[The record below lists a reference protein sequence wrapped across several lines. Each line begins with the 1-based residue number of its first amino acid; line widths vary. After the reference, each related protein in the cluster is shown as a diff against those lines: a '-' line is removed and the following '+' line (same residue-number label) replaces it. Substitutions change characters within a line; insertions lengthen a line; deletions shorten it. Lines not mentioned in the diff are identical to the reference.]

1 MREACLLLKAT
12 TPVAPGE
19 PPAAGVTTVS
29 KGEVNMRRMTVLIAL
44 VAMLLAGAGLA
55 EAGWVEGVA
64 AYKAGKLDQA
74 AIEFREVAE
83 KTPEFAGGHFML
95 GQVLLKQEKNAEALT
110 HLKKAYELDT
120 NNTDYRFSL
129 GQAYLANE
137 RWADSVGMLNKIDP
151 SSLDKQKQEAYH
163 QMVAVALDKSGDK
176 PAAMAAMKRLTEA
189 SPQDSDAWYRYGT
202 MLFNADQVAKAVEA
216 LEKSVSLDG
225 KDARKRGAYAKALVR
240 QARETEG
247 NSKKASYDKAIRA
260 VDALVKEDADYDN
273 LLLLGEVQ
281 LGAGEYRDA
290 VASLKRAAA
299 KNSTDFYPDFYLA
312 QAYTLLGQYAEAESA
327 AQSALSK
334 AGSEQHRKMVWR
346 QIGFAK
352 EKMKAYA
359 EAREAYTKAGDS
371 AGVRRVSENQ
381 AIAQENQSIEKENA
395 QIEQM
400 EAERR
405 RLEEELKELGGPPRR

>member
-1 MREACLLLKAT
+1 
-12 TPVAPGE
+12 
-19 PPAAGVTTVS
+19 
-29 KGEVNMRRMTVLIAL
+29 MRRMTVLTAL
-44 VAMLLAGAGLA
+44 VAILLAGAGLA
-55 EAGWVEGVA
+55 EAGWEEGVA
-64 AYKAGKLDQA
+64 AFKAGKLDQA
-74 AIEFREVAE
+74 ANEFRAVVE

-120 NNTDYRFSL
+120 DNTGYRFAL

-163 QMVAVALDKSGDK
+163 QMVAVALEKSGDK
-176 PAAMAAMKRLTEA
+176 PAAIAAMKRLTES

-202 MLFNADQVAKAVEA
+202 MLFNEGQVAEAVKA
-216 LEKSVSLDG
+216 LEKSVNLDG

-240 QARETEG
+240 QARETDG
-247 NSKKASYDKAIRA
+247 NAKKATYDKAIRA
-260 VDALVKEDADYDN
+260 VDALVKEEANYDN

-299 KNSTDFYPDFYLA
+299 KNASDFYPDFYLA
-312 QAYTLLGQYAEAESA
+312 QAYTLLGEYAEADNA
-327 AQSALSK
+327 AQAALSK
-334 AGSEQHRKMVWR
+334 AGSDQHKKMVWR

-352 EKMKAYA
+352 EKMKAYP

-371 AGVRRVSENQ
+371 AGVRRVAENE
-381 AIAQENQSIEKENA
+381 AIAQENKSIESENA
-395 QIEQM
+395 RIQQM
-400 EAERR
+400 EAERK
-405 RLEEELKELGGPPRR
+405 RLEEELKELGGSPPRR